1 MYKTYKKY
9 YFDKFCL
16 ILILLLIFT
25 IQYNRSNSKQN
36 ISDINVDIIKIGY
49 YCHSLKYGGV
59 ERVMALLI
67 NYLSREKIFV
77 HYLISERGVLEDEYP
92 IPNSTR
98 RINLKYPRRSV
109 FDAIEENHIDILNKN
124 YDIISQN

>member
-109 FDAIEENHIDILNKN
+109 FDAIEEN
-124 YDIISQN
+124 